1 MKAGHH
7 IVSLSLGTVAE
18 PNALVMV
25 QPRTEFSE
33 SGGERWPR
41 DSKNYF
47 DVTWIERFP
56 AGRPIPA
63 VVARACE
70 LISDKRLADNYTL
83 LLDITSTG
91 AAPAKAFEG
100 RGIYPALVD
109 LTNTAAAEQS
119 GSSMRVP
126 LRDVIGAAQMALQ
139 TARLKVASGLDLAET
154 LVADLTAFDPKPV
167 ARQVRLSPHH
177 SATASANTRSAF
189 RPPRRSMFRATGLGS
204 KAVRSVTSVPANSN
218 SLATLRRAVCKII

>member
-1 MKAGHH
+1 MKANHH

-33 SGGERWPR
+33 SGGERWR
-41 DSKNYF
+41 RASKNYF
-47 DVTWIERFP
+47 DVTLIERFP
-56 AGRPIPA
+56 AGRPITA
-63 VVARACE
+63 IVARACE

-91 AAPAKAFEG
+91 AAPARAFEG

-109 LTNTAAAEQS
+109 LTNTAAAGQS
-119 GSSMRVP
+119 GSALRVP
-126 LRDVIGAAQMALQ
+126 LRDVIGAAQMVLQ
-139 TARLKVASGLDLAET
+139 TARLKVASELDFAET

-167 ARQVRLSPHH
+167 ARNMDLRGGRNADLVFALAVALWWGDQLTWGDKWFDMS
-177 SATASANTRSAF
+177 
-189 RPPRRSMFRATGLGS
+189 GL
-204 KAVRSVTSVPANSN
+204 VPAI
-218 SLATLRRAVCKII
+218 ADRAVGY

>member
-1 MKAGHH
+1 MKANHH

-33 SGGERWPR
+33 SGGDRWSR

-47 DVTWIERFP
+47 DVTLIERFP

-91 AAPAKAFEG
+91 AAPARAFES
-100 RGIYPALVD
+100 RGIYPTMVD
-109 LTNTAAAEQS
+109 LTNTAAVGQS
-119 GSSMRVP
+119 GSAQQVP
-126 LRDVIGAAQMALQ
+126 LRDVIGAAQVVLQ
-139 TARLKVASGLDLAET
+139 TARLKVAKELDLAET

-167 ARQVRLSPHH
+167 ARNMDLRGGRNADLVFALAVALWWGDQLTWGDKWSDK
-177 SATASANTRSAF
+177 S
-189 RPPRRSMFRATGLGS
+189 GL
-204 KAVRSVTSVPANSN
+204 TPAI
-218 SLATLRRAVCKII
+218 ADRAVGY

>member
-1 MKAGHH
+1 MKANHH

-25 QPRTEFSE
+25 QPRTEFAE
-33 SGGERWPR
+33 SWDVGRPR

-56 AGRPIPA
+56 AGRPVPA

-91 AAPAKAFEG
+91 VAPAKEFER
-100 RGIYPALVD
+100 RGIYPTMID
-109 LTNTAAAEQS
+109 LTNTAAP
-119 GSSMRVP
+119 GLP
-126 LRDVIGAAQMALQ
+126 GLRDVIGAAQVVLQ
-139 TARLKVASGLDLAET
+139 TRRLKVASELELADA
-154 LVADLTAFDPKPV
+154 LVADLQAFDPKPV
-167 ARQVRLSPHH
+167 ARNMDLRGGRNADLVFALAVAIWWGDQLTWGDKWFGMP
-177 SATASANTRSAF
+177 
-189 RPPRRSMFRATGLGS
+189 GL
-204 KAVRSVTSVPANSN
+204 VPAI
-218 SLATLRRAVCKII
+218 ADRAVGY

>member
-1 MKAGHH
+1 MKANHH

-18 PNALVMV
+18 PNVLVMV
-25 QPRTEFSE
+25 QPRTVFSE
-33 SGGERWPR
+33 LGGDRWSR

-70 LISDKRLADNYTL
+70 LISDKRLANNYTL

-91 AAPAKAFEG
+91 AAPVKVFEG

-119 GSSMRVP
+119 GPSRRVP
-126 LRDVIGAAQMALQ
+126 LRDVIGAAQMVLQ
-139 TARLKVASGLDLAET
+139 TARLKVAKELDLAET

-167 ARQVRLSPHH
+167 ARNMDLRGGRNADLVFALAVALWWGDQLTWGDKWSGMP
-177 SATASANTRSAF
+177 
-189 RPPRRSMFRATGLGS
+189 GLAP
-204 KAVRSVTSVPANSN
+204 AVAD
-218 SLATLRRAVCKII
+218 RAVGY

>member
-1 MKAGHH
+1 MKANHH

-33 SGGERWPR
+33 PGGDGWSR

-63 VVARACE
+63 VVTRACE

-91 AAPAKAFEG
+91 SAPARAFEG

-109 LTNTAAAEQS
+109 LTNTAAAEQA
-119 GSSMRVP
+119 SSSLRVP
-126 LRDVIGAAQMALQ
+126 LRDAIGAAQMVLQ
-139 TARLKVASGLDLAET
+139 TARLKVASGLELAET

-167 ARQVRLSPHH
+167 ARNMDLRGGRNADLVFALAVALWWGDNLTWGDKWP
-177 SATASANTRSAF
+177 AAA
-189 RPPRRSMFRATGLGS
+189 GL
-204 KAVRSVTSVPANSN
+204 VPAI
-218 SLATLRRAVCKII
+218 ADRAVGY

>member
-1 MKAGHH
+1 MRANHH
-7 IVSLSLGTVAE
+7 IVCLSLGTVAE

-33 SGGERWPR
+33 FVSDRRPR

-70 LISDKRLADNYTL
+70 LISDKRLVDNYTL

-91 AAPAKAFEG
+91 AAPA
-100 RGIYPALVD
+100 
-109 LTNTAAAEQS
+109 
-119 GSSMRVP
+119 
-126 LRDVIGAAQMALQ
+126 MA
-139 TARLKVASGLDLAET
+139 
-154 LVADLTAFDPKPV
+154 
-167 ARQVRLSPHH
+167 
-177 SATASANTRSAF
+177 
-189 RPPRRSMFRATGLGS
+189 
-204 KAVRSVTSVPANSN
+204 
-218 SLATLRRAVCKII
+218 

>member
-1 MKAGHH
+1 MKANHH

-25 QPRTEFSE
+25 QPRTVFSE
-33 SGGERWPR
+33 LGDRWSR
-41 DSKNYF
+41 SSKNFF

-91 AAPAKAFEG
+91 AAPARAFES
-100 RGIYPALVD
+100 RGIYPTLID
-109 LTNTAAAEQS
+109 LTNTAEVGQA
-119 GSSMRVP
+119 GSSLQVP
-126 LRDVIGAAQMALQ
+126 LRDAIGAAQMVLQ

-154 LVADLTAFDPKPV
+154 LVADLTAFDPEPV
-167 ARQVRLSPHH
+167 ARNMDLRGGRNADLVFALAVALWWGDRLTWGDDWVDMSELMH
-177 SATASANTRSAF
+177 
-189 RPPRRSMFRATGLGS
+189 
-204 KAVRSVTSVPANSN
+204 AVAD
-218 SLATLRRAVCKII
+218 RRAGY

>member
-1 MKAGHH
+1 MKANHH

-33 SGGERWPR
+33 SGGKRWAR
-41 DSKNYF
+41 GSKNYF

-91 AAPAKAFEG
+91 AAPARAFES
-100 RGIYPALVD
+100 RGIYPALID

-119 GSSMRVP
+119 GSAMRVP

-167 ARQVRLSPHH
+167 ARNMDLRGGRNADLVFALAIALWWGDSL
-177 SATASANTRSAF
+177 TW
-189 RPPRRSMFRATGLGS
+189 GS
-204 KAVRSVTSVPANSN
+204 KRSGMPGLAPAI
-218 SLATLRRAVCKII
+218 ADRVVGY